1 MEDGIKM
8 GALKY
13 QVLNDETLVT
23 RLVREQSNLKG
34 AV

>member
-1 MEDGIKM
+1 M
-8 GALKY
+8 GLTTTGDLKY
-13 QVLNDETLVT
+13 QVLNDAALVT

>member
-1 MEDGIKM
+1 M
-8 GALKY
+8 GSTTTGDLKY

>member
-1 MEDGIKM
+1 M

-13 QVLNDETLVT
+13 QVLNDAALVT

-34 AV
+34 GV

>member
-1 MEDGIKM
+1 M

-13 QVLNDETLVT
+13 QVLNDVTLVT

-34 AV
+34 DF